1 MLRYMLTG
9 LPPGVS
15 YLEYL
20 ESQGTLLPLLKVRGR
35 VRVSL
40 SQQARK
46 YDPNPQYPSQAVLR
60 LARGKKAAAKAKKKV
75 AFANTKPN
83 PINLGLTLQQPSHY
97 SPGPIAL

>member
-35 VRVSL
+35 VRISL
-40 SQQARK
+40 SQRAWK
-46 YDPNPQYPSQAVLR
+46 YDPDPQYPITGCA
-60 LARGKKAAAKAKKKV
+60 
-75 AFANTKPN
+75 
-83 PINLGLTLQQPSHY
+83 
-97 SPGPIAL
+97 SPCTRQEGCG

>member
-46 YDPNPQYPSQAVLR
+46 YDPREP
-60 LARGKKAAAKAKKKV
+60 
-75 AFANTKPN
+75 TI
-83 PINLGLTLQQPSHY
+83 PITGCA
-97 SPGPIAL
+97 SPCTRQEGCG